1 METKHMTK
9 KVQLKYCAKE
19 INFCCHNCNTLFI
32 GYRTLKKNNRS
43 EKQFKAEKNLDFE
56 KGQNDTQRD
65 GHKLSNAQQIE
76 VLSSP
81 SYKTIPSLMRMWP
94 YKRGILY

>member
-1 METKHMTK
+1 MEAKHMTK

-43 EKQFKAEKNLDFE
+43 EKQFKAEKNLDM
-56 KGQNDTQRD
+56 
-65 GHKLSNAQQIE
+65 
-76 VLSSP
+76 
-81 SYKTIPSLMRMWP
+81 Y
-94 YKRGILY
+94 